1 VALTDPIAAPT
12 HPKQVHDG
20 SSERATAVLWVGF
33 PTGLR
38 VGEEQLVGA
47 FRSCGGLERVRTFD
61 DRSYAFVI
69 FRTVEAAVHAKS
81 VMQARA
87 LEPPPSAECAS
98 ADARPLAELPDRQRA
113 NARQVLQ
120 QRHHGSA
127 RWRSVRVRL
136 RVCS

>member
-1 VALTDPIAAPT
+1 M
-12 HPKQVHDG
+12 
-20 SSERATAVLWVGF
+20 LWVGF

-38 VGEEQLVGA
+38 VSEEQLVGA

-61 DRSYAFVI
+61 DRSYAFVS
-69 FRTVEAAVHAKS
+69 FRSVEAAVHAKS

-87 LEPPPSAECAS
+87 HEPSLTDVCVS
-98 ADARPLAELPDRQRA
+98 ADAWPLAEPSDRQRA
-113 NARQVLQ
+113 NARQVFQ

-127 RWRSVRVRL
+127 RWRAVRVRL